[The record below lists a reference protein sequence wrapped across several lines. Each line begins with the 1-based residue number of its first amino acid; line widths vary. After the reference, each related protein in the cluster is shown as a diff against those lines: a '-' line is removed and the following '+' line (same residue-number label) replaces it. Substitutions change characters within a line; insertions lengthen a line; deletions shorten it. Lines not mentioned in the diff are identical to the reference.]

1 MNLMNRI
8 DRYVLGLF
16 WTYFLSALIVFVTLF
31 LAIDALSTLV
41 QYRGLLTSSIVRY
54 YLFFAPEIIQKMLPV
69 ACLLGT
75 VLTLSSLNKGN
86 ELVALYA
93 SGMSLLRISIPI
105 LLSVSAISAGFFLG
119 ADRLMPT
126 LTREKNF
133 VYYNEIEK
141 KPGKY
146 SVIKTNRIW
155 YRSKNAIFNI
165 KTLNPQESRA
175 QGLTMYFF
183 NDDWDLVQMLTAKRV
198 DFDGKQWKLL
208 DGTVTIF
215 SAESSFPMSSQFQ
228 SKSLMMS
235 EDTQDLKNT
244 GQTSEVLSQKE
255 LLQFIDKNREAGLD
269 TIRYEVDY
277 HAKFGFACAGL
288 VMSLLGIP
296 FSVSRGRSAGMMLN
310 LGLCIGL
317 VFGYWVL
324 YSSALTL
331 GSHGTLPPLAAAW
344 SPNLIMAAAAL
355 FMLKRLGF

>member
-1 MNLMNRI
+1 MNRI
-8 DRYVLGLF
+8 DRYILSLF
-16 WTYFLSALIVFVTLF
+16 WTYFLSGLIVFVTLF

-41 QYRGLLTSSIVRY
+41 QYQGLAMSSVVRY
-54 YLFFAPEIIQKMLPV
+54 YLLFAPEVIQKMLPV

-75 VLTLSSLNKGN
+75 VLTLSTLNKGN

-93 SGMSLLRISIPI
+93 AGLSLLRISIPI
-105 LLSVSAISAGFFLG
+105 LASVALVSISFFVVS
-119 ADRLMPT
+119 DRMMPT
-126 LTREKNF
+126 ITRKKNF
-133 VYYNEIEK
+133 TYYNEIEK

-155 YRSKNAIFNI
+155 YRSKNSIFNI

-183 NDDWDLVQMLTAKRV
+183 DGDWELVQMLTAENV
-198 DFDGKQWKLL
+198 DFQGKKWNLK

-215 SAESSFPMSSQFQ
+215 SAESSFPMSSQFKT
-228 SKSLMMS
+228 KSLQMS

-244 GQTSEVLSQKE
+244 GQTSDLLSQKE
-255 LLQFIDKNREAGLD
+255 LSKFIQKNKEAGLE
-269 TIRYEVDY
+269 TSRYEVDY
-277 HAKFGFACAGL
+277 HSKFGFAFAGL

-296 FSVSRGRSAGMMLN
+296 FSVSRTRSSGIMLN
-310 LGLCIGL
+310 VGICIGL

-331 GSHGTLPPLAAAW
+331 GAHGTLPPIIAAW
-344 SPNLIMAAAAL
+344 TPNFLMSGMAL
-355 FMLKRLGF
+355 FLLRKLGF

>member
-1 MNLMNRI
+1 
-8 DRYVLGLF
+8 
-16 WTYFLSALIVFVTLF
+16 LSALIVFVTLF

-41 QYRGLLTSSIVRY
+41 QYQGISTGSIVRY
-54 YLFFAPEIIQKMLPV
+54 YFLFAPEIIQKMLPV

-105 LLSVSAISAGFFLG
+105 LLSVSAISAVFFWG

-126 LTREKNF
+126 ITRERNF
-133 VYYNEIEK
+133 VYYNEIER
-141 KPGKY
+141 
-146 SVIKTNRIW
+146 KTWKILGDQNNRIW

-183 NDDWDLVQMLTAKRV
+183 NENWDLVQMLTAKRV
-198 DFDGKQWKLL
+198 DFEGKQWKLL
-208 DGTVTIF
+208 DGAVTIF

-228 SKSLMMS
+228 TKTLMMS

-255 LLQFIDKNREAGLD
+255 LSEFIDKNREAGLE

-277 HAKFGFACAGL
+277 HAKFGICLRGSCDEPFRN
-288 VMSLLGIP
+288 SLQCQ
-296 FSVSRGRSAGMMLN
+296 SRAIRRDDAKSWV
-310 LGLCIGL
+310 CIGL

-331 GSHGTLPPLAAAW
+331 GSHGTLPPLVAAW
-344 SPNLIMAAAAL
+344 APSVMMASAAL
-355 FMLKRLGF
+355 FLLRRLGF

>member
-1 MNLMNRI
+1 MSRI
-8 DRYVLGLF
+8 DRYILGLF
-16 WTYFLSALIVFVTLF
+16 WGFFLAGLTVFVTLF
-31 LAIDALSTLV
+31 LAIDAMSTLV
-41 QYRGLLTSSIVRY
+41 QYQGVTTSSVIRY
-54 YLFFAPEIIQKMLPV
+54 YGFFAPEVIQKMLPV

-75 VLTLSSLNKGN
+75 VLTLSTLNKGN

-93 SGMSLLRISIPI
+93 SGMSLFRISIPV
-105 LLSVSAISAGFFLG
+105 LLSVILISASFFAA
-119 ADRLMPT
+119 ADQLMPT
-126 LTREKNF
+126 MSREKNF
-133 VYYNEIEK
+133 VFFNEIEK

-183 NDDWDLVQMLTAKRV
+183 NESWDLVQMLTASRV
-198 DFDGKQWKLL
+198 EFQGKQWNLM

-215 SAESSFPMSSQFQ
+215 NAESSFPMSSPFK
-228 SKSLMMS
+228 SKSLSMG
-235 EDTQDLKNT
+235 EDTQDLKNS
-244 GQTSEVLSQKE
+244 GQTSDLLSQKE
-255 LLQFIDKNREAGLD
+255 LSQFIGKNKEAGLD

-277 HAKFGFACAGL
+277 HSKFGFACAGL

-296 FSVSRGRSAGMMLN
+296 FSVSRSRSSGLMLN

-317 VFGYWVL
+317 VFAYWIL

-331 GSHGTLPPLAAAW
+331 GTHGTLPPLIAAW
-344 SPNLIMAAAAL
+344 APNISMGGMAIL
-355 FMLKRLGF
+355 LLKKIGF